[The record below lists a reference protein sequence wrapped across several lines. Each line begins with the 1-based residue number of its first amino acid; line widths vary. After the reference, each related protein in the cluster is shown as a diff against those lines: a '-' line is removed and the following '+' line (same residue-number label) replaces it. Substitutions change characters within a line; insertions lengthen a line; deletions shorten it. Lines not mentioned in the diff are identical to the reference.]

1 MVKNPVDLEWH
12 RQHRAGEPHRLDPQ
26 AYRVIA
32 GRFTTGVTVVTALR
46 GSDGRG
52 MTANAFTSVSLDPLL
67 VLVCV
72 RQDSEMRRLV
82 DKTHQFAV
90 SVLAADQQGVASWFA
105 NPARPQGR
113 AQFDSVG
120 WSPGRAT
127 GAPVIDGCL
136 AWLECAVAER
146 VPAGDH
152 MVLIGRVLD
161 LGRSAATDPLVFFN
175 GSYLTATS
183 PVSVRTVV

>member
-1 MVKNPVDLEWH
+1 MVTSPVDLEWH

-26 AYRVIA
+26 AYRTIA
-32 GRFTTGVTVVTALR
+32 GLFTTGVTVVTSMR

-72 RQDSEMRRLV
+72 RADSEMRRLL
-82 DKTHQFAV
+82 DKSHRFAV

-105 NPARPQGR
+105 NPKRPQGR
-113 AQFDSVG
+113 AQFDNVD
-120 WSPGRAT
+120 WWPGRAT
-127 GAPVIDGCL
+127 GAPVIRGCL

-146 VPAGDH
+146 VSAGDH
-152 MVLIGRVLD
+152 LVLIGRVLD
-161 LGRSAATDPLVFFN
+161 LGRSAAGEPLVFFN
-175 GSYLTATS
+175 GSYMTATT
-183 PVSVRTVV
+183 PVPVRTVG